1 MFAYYLY
8 TSLLNPLTGNVSTNK
23 KNNMNDIQNESL
35 DLTTLSA
42 TELADMAVTK
52 WDTIADTKDAKV
64 KKVLVKEYNELAEVY
79 NKLVGR
85 DDLTIISKSTKVI
98 KTAEPDTII
107 AKEKKVVTKTK
118 FVPEGMTGKGLKAAA
133 PKKADPKK
141 TVIKT
146 TLPEKKKVK
155 KVNAKVTKVT
165 DAKGKSAP
173 ISKTKIVREKDG
185 KELGTIGQILHHHKK
200 GLTNKEIVALGY
212 NYSTVNK
219 QVKKYI
225 TENAKKK

>member
-1 MFAYYLY
+1 
-8 TSLLNPLTGNVSTNK
+8 
-23 KNNMNDIQNESL
+23 MNDIQNESL

-52 WDTIADTKDAKV
+52 WDAIADTKDAKV

-85 DDLTIISKSTKVI
+85 EDLTVISKSTKVI
-98 KTAEPDTII
+98 KTAEADTII

-146 TLPEKKKVK
+146 TLPEKKAKVK
-155 KVNAKVTKVT
+155 KVNPKVEKVT
-165 DAKGKSAP
+165 DAKGKSNP
-173 ISKTKIVREKDG
+173 TSKTKIVREKDG

>member
-1 MFAYYLY
+1 
-8 TSLLNPLTGNVSTNK
+8 
-23 KNNMNDIQNESL
+23 MNIQENESL

-42 TELADMAVTK
+42 TELSDMAVTK

-64 KKVLVKEYNELAEVY
+64 KKILVKEYNELAEVY

-85 DDLTIISKSTKVI
+85 DDLTLISKSTKVI

-107 AKEKKVVTKTK
+107 DKTKKVVTKTK

-146 TLPEKKKVK
+146 TLPEKKKK
-155 KVNAKVTKVT
+155 TKVVKVT
-165 DAKGKSAP
+165 DAKGKSKP
-173 ISKTKIVREKDG
+173 TTKTKIVREKDG
-185 KELGTIGQILHHHKK
+185 KELGVIGQILHHHKK
-200 GLTNKEIVALGY
+200 GLSNKDIVALGF

-219 QVKKYI
+219 QVKKYM
-225 TENAKKK
+225 TENPKKK